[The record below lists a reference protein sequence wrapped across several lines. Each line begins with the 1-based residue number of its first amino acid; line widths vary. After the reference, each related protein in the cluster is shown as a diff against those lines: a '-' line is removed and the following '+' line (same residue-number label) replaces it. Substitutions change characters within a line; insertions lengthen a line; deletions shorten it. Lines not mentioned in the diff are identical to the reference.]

1 MNYIIITFVSVALLS
16 ILIVLQVIRGSNNI
30 VNNVHGNISDANNA
44 NKKRTQQEALLS
56 ELRQNFPEKRF
67 DKLIMVTIIVY
78 QEGILCLILTIPL
91 PMA

>member
-1 MNYIIITFVSVALLS
+1 MIFVSVALLS

-56 ELRQNFPEKRF
+56 ELRQNFLKAQTNGIDRMSIIEESKKEIEKYLDRESPE
-67 DKLIMVTIIVY
+67 DD
-78 QEGILCLILTIPL
+78 QLTH
-91 PMA
+91 